1 MSALVLLWLTA
12 AGLAT
17 LMVFTMATGISDA
30 VLAAELTAVGVLAA
44 SAVVLHRRGALGPDE
59 RRIARA
65 HRERRGF

>member
-1 MSALVLLWLTA
+1 VTALVLLWLTA

-44 SAVVLHRRGALGPDE
+44 TAVAVRRGGAPGPHE
-59 RRIARA
+59 RRVARA

>member
-1 MSALVLLWLTA
+1 MTALVLLWLTA

-30 VLAAELTAVGVLAA
+30 VLAAELTAVGLLAVTLVA
-44 SAVVLHRRGALGPDE
+44 LRRRGAAGPYE